1 MEAEIFRQLNGG
13 ARFDRKKCGEHMA
26 LFEKGKRR
34 DATLS
39 RKLAQSTAPPSLDFF
54 GSFSQTKP
62 KKQKRKRATIA
73 ATLKSE
79 SSVKKLKPGI
89 ISKARLDDKDDDVQ
103 TGEES
108 SDGEEQLTVFS
119 NVDSTVKLVS
129 DSDNEKS
136 AEDKAKAELKAFRKR
151 LSIKISGSDP
161 PPPLESFH
169 DIELEENPHFRNI
182 LLENIER
189 SKYIDPT
196 PVQMQALP
204 ILFAGRDILAAA
216 PTGSGKTAAFAI
228 PMLKKIC
235 CKRVEGS
242 KGPRGL
248 VLAPTRELAAQI
260 VREFERLSKGKK
272 FRIQLLTK
280 STAVSIASSSNIDII
295 VSTPMQVLQITKGA
309 GETPGAWVSKPLS
322 LSSIEMVV
330 LDEADKLL
338 EMDGGFLQQIDSV
351 LSLCNNS
358 KIQRAMFSATLP
370 QNVEELAQSVLR
382 EPIRLV
388 IGTRNAGA
396 STIDQELLFVGMEQ
410 GKLLAIRQ
418 LVQKG
423 FKPPAIIFVQSK
435 DRAQEL
441 FRELVYDGINVD
453 VIHSDR
459 SKAQRDQIITRFRT
473 GAIWVLIAT
482 DLMCRGVDFKGVQT
496 VINFDFPQS
505 GVSYVH
511 RIGRTGR
518 AGRRGRA
525 VTFFTESDI
534 SRLRTIANIM
544 KLSGCNVPSWMLQ
557 IKKQNSG
564 DRRKQK
570 TSAIN
575 RHSISTAST
584 YDRRAAAKKANMIKQ
599 SKEKRDRER
608 RTGIKARGRGP
619 KRKKSSNSV
628 NTGEWQD
635 ASAFN
640 S

>member
-79 SSVKKLKPGI
+79 SI
-89 ISKARLDDKDDDVQ
+89 
-103 TGEES
+103 
-108 SDGEEQLTVFS
+108 FS

-129 DSDNEKS
+129 DSDIEKS

-235 CKRVEGS
+235 CKREEGS
-242 KGPRGL
+242 KSPRGL

-295 VSTPMQVLQITKGA
+295 VSA

-322 LSSIEMVV
+322 LSSIEM
-330 LDEADKLL
+330 LL
-338 EMDGGFLQQIDSV
+338 EMDGG
-351 LSLCNNS
+351 LCNNS

-370 QNVEELAQSVLR
+370 QN
-382 EPIRLV
+382 PIRLV

-396 STIDQELLFVGMEQ
+396 STIDQELLFV
-410 GKLLAIRQ
+410 AIRQ